1 MSRSGESRLDELVE
15 GGLVLRSLAGN
26 DDLDRVVA
34 CAAEVFGSRDASL
47 LNDLFR
53 HHPHADPRDLLY
65 IEDPAAGR
73 VVSTL
78 TLIPWSLS
86 YEGVDLPAA
95 EMAIVATLEG
105 YRRRGLSRRLT
116 AAFMARLRERGC
128 LISHIQGIPYFYRQF
143 GYEYAMPLEG
153 GLRLEGRQISDAGGA
168 DQKADS
174 GAGGA
179 DQKASSAGGGA
190 EQRADSAAVGAEQKA
205 DSAAGGAEQNTD
217 STAGATEQKS
227 DSAGSDGTARFT
239 FRLATPK
246 DIADLMRLYEEA
258 AEDLAIH
265 TRRGPEI
272 WEYVLTHGIGSCTEA
287 ETWVVER
294 QGGNRSA
301 AGVGGTRGTTG
312 GKGASRGKAPVVAG
326 YFRLPKFHFNEELRL
341 SEASRLSAD
350 AALAVLQHLKKLMTE
365 RKTPG
370 IQLNDVPHGALMRL
384 ARALG
389 ATDLGTYPWQILIPD
404 PAAFLRALAPVW
416 ERRIAE
422 SPFAGLTRAVAINLY
437 RRTIELN
444 FADGRVSEVID
455 RGPTEDHGIQ
465 IPPGLF
471 AQLAMGWRT
480 QEELRA
486 IYPDVIIA
494 RGERMLVDTLF
505 PKRPGFLHQVY

>member
-1 MSRSGESRLDELVE
+1 MDELVE

-34 CAAEVFGSRDASL
+34 CAAEVFGERDASL
-47 LNDLFR
+47 LSDFFR

-65 IEDPAAGR
+65 IEDPATGR

-78 TLIPWSLS
+78 TLLPWSLS
-86 YEGVDLPAA
+86 YEGVDLPAG
-95 EMAIVATLEG
+95 EMGIVATLEG

-143 GYEYAMPLEG
+143 GYEYAIPLEG
-153 GLRLEGRQISDAGGA
+153 GLRLEGRQIPDAGGA
-168 DQKADS
+168 ERE
-174 GAGGA
+174 AGP
-179 DQKASSAGGGA
+179 AGGGA
-190 EQRADSAAVGAEQKA
+190 EQGADSAAAGVEQRTDSAAVGAEQKA
-205 DSAAGGAEQNTD
+205 GPAGVEAD
-217 STAGATEQKS
+217 QKP
-227 DSAGSDGTARFT
+227 DSAGSEATAGFT

-246 DIADLMRLYEEA
+246 DIRDLVRFYDEA
-258 AEDLAIH
+258 AVNLAIH

-301 AGVGGTRGTTG
+301 AGVGGARGTTG
-312 GKGASRGKAPVVAG
+312 GEGASRGKAPVVAG

-341 SEASRLSAD
+341 SESSRLSAD
-350 AALAVLQHLKKLMTE
+350 AALAVLRHLKKLMLE

-384 ARALG
+384 AHALG
-389 ATDLGTYPWQILIPD
+389 ATDVGNYPWQILIPD
-404 PAAFLRALAPVW
+404 PAAFLRALTPVW

-422 SPFAGLTRAVAINLY
+422 SPFADLTSAVAINLY
-437 RRTIELN
+437 RRTVELN
-444 FADGRVSEVID
+444 FADGRVTEVID

-471 AQLAMGWRT
+471 AQLVMGWRT

-494 RGERMLVDTLF
+494 RGERMLVDVLF